1 MSDQLR
7 SIYARWQNLEAD
19 KAAISEDLKELFAE
33 AKGNGYD
40 AKALR
45 IAFRL
50 KAAAEGPHATA
61 VAETASLVETY
72 ITALGGTIDAPRAHP
87 RIAHEISRD
96 TQGEA
101 PAPPPQSPFGKGADG
116 NTGGSHVGDHNAQDG
131 LDKGSAGEGLK
142 AVPRDPAPA
151 RISHQ
156 MDEDIP
162 TFLRRTG

>member
-50 KAAAEGPHATA
+50 KAAADGPDASA
-61 VAETASLVETY
+61 VAETASMVEMY
-72 ITALGGTIDAPRAHP
+72 VAALSENRLSRA
-87 RIAHEISRD
+87 S
-96 TQGEA
+96 
-101 PAPPPQSPFGKGADG
+101 
-116 NTGGSHVGDHNAQDG
+116 
-131 LDKGSAGEGLK
+131 
-142 AVPRDPAPA
+142 APA
-151 RISHQ
+151 RVEIIEESGLGGAGDTRPRASDELPGGSPKKPPATIS
-156 MDEDIP
+156 DDDDIP
-162 TFLRRTG
+162 EFMRRTA